1 MSSPSRQKPE
11 SGRGA
16 AVDYKYLHSGGFRK
30 PPDPEAHAKAA
41 MAMREFDQG
50 RATSKMA
57 AARAAG
63 VNRRLLSS
71 KEVSR
76 LPLTVCLERPDLIT
90 CICAGGAERQT
101 AQRCCGDQDHQ
112 DGVL

>member
-16 AVDYKYLHSGGFRK
+16 AVDYKYLHRGGFRK

-76 LPLTVCLERPDLIT
+76 LPLTVCLERP
-90 CICAGGAERQT
+90 
-101 AQRCCGDQDHQ
+101 
-112 DGVL
+112 